1 MVGAMSLLASLFGA
15 GKSGSAP
22 PGPVSSVTRSDGS
35 KRSGG
40 SAAVNAVDL
49 GEMRAKAATDKLR
62 VVNEAIAEHDTYLA
76 TLAIYERLITV
87 YRAKKAGLEALAAA
101 RGAMRDAV
109 DAVTTPRA
117 GNTETNGAN
126 EEKGTGT
133 RYEVSPEELL
143 EQLGPEPKPPA
154 QRSPVNESRVAADG
168 TEGPPIFLLACAALE
183 GSTDALRMVPE
194 LLKRGADANARG
206 TRHDHGADV
215 PALCLVVGA
224 MEGAAKIVN
233 NAEAEAEDVVNN
245 AEDVVNNAEDVVNNN
260 AEDVE
265 AATREDAAPRPT
277 RTRPAS
283 ADDLADFAT
292 ALLAAPNLDVDAKGR
307 LGRVHES
314 ARNGD
319 LNAPYRGLVP
329 YGGRVGA
336 EGTALFL
343 ATCAVTANALDGDPR
358 GAIAA
363 VHVAARL
370 MGSGA
375 DVNAI
380 GARPGWR
387 ARCGAKITPV
397 SMCLAALEQTASLTD
412 RAAYVSSRVAI
423 ASLASALIRGNDFD
437 HAIEATFS
445 HRPDA
450 DELRLRRVAPGDAST
465 TPLAPG
471 STFQNKLGSNFGSNA
486 SLGLPVYASGPA
498 LWHACCA
505 VVEGAGAPALSLALE
520 LLETGA
526 DPNCVGSRP
535 GHCAAGTPV
544 LAMCVAAL
552 EGRAAEDR
560 KKAWW
565 PSTDG
570 VAGSRVPSTLSVRAS
585 VSDGGLADGG
595 SAPSTSSSPYP
606 GGVSKLH
613 PVDGEETSETGSEAE
628 PREEISWMARMI
640 QSAADTAAEIGE
652 DFASLQRNIADAA
665 ADVVNA
671 AAAAVGTTLDSHDD
685 RERRARTD
693 ALELVKALI
702 ARGANVNVPMEIR
715 RPCAEDLITR
725 NAYPLGVALGVY
737 VEKPEITEALAAAV
751 KLLDSGADVNA
762 VGVANYPVVAP
773 PLHVA
778 CVAVHK
784 DLPLSAML
792 FDRILEAGADP
803 SACAVFPEGSECPPV
818 VELLHALREG
828 ERDRVLIASMIER
841 LINAGA
847 DVVSS
852 HPEVYLPEPHPA
864 YAAKER
870 DFGAAGDDQ
879 PPDDPM
885 DTNGSDV
892 DAESALG
899 RSARRQAASFVDER
913 SGAGSVSGSSDSE
926 GDVSMAEASDDQRDG
941 ENVGATRPKHRT
953 RVGTCEY
960 TPLFWALEAVYG
972 EGHDE
977 ARQCVEWIVERRG
990 WEVDETQG
998 LNHQSWVQ
1006 GSLVACAVAA
1016 AVEAAAPIDE
1026 LSIPP
1031 PQTQIAAVDPK
1042 AAGDETQRPLAS
1054 LLEGW
1059 TGSKATDAARA
1070 VVGLSSPGAP
1080 MTMNDRADVDEGP
1093 VDNVERAFRD
1103 PAYHHP
1109 ASLIHHFP
1117 DIAHHNLLLER
1128 TREEMP
1134 QTKPIQKVVKLGAL
1148 GRFRGRTKGI
1158 LGASRFDKAARGR
1171 FAPVEKAERSAH
1183 FAEAEA
1189 DRPAEISAEEAKAG
1203 AAERAS
1209 PTSIPA
1215 RAPPPTDDADPPG
1228 SALTARDAALHADID
1243 AMGAPSQAGDDVAI
1257 DPGIPLTNASEEPS
1271 QTPEYV
1277 PFDPVAHKAKAL
1289 ARRSSRLSACI
1300 KTANVMVR
1308 HCKRVDAGAVNP
1320 LLAELGAGSLTPFE
1334 FTPLF
1339 AALHGAACAR
1349 GREQLVVALHFA
1361 TTLLDRGASVVGENN
1376 SGRHAPLE
1384 GVGAKN
1390 AGRNLKGDST
1400 TSVSALR
1407 SYPLMWATAAVLR
1420 SDYPYQK
1427 VDEACALV
1435 KRLLVAGA
1443 DPSEVNLRVSVPD
1456 DETESKRTGFK
1467 QNASFERGSRE
1478 ETGLARGARVLHLWD
1493 ERALLL
1499 EIHSADA
1506 WQRAVTLRMKLAEML
1521 SQAGARSVFRPATRP
1536 RDLAATALAA
1546 EARNRDRFP
1555 PSDDDGTTWTKDEV
1569 DAAALMDRA
1578 SVPTRYHGWRRP
1590 VDDDEAG
1597 PRDDRL
1603 FSRGDLFRDL
1613 RGKHA
1618 DDVPGYGAPAIV
1630 PGATRIVV
1638 LDEKDEGKA
1647 GVVDTKKV
1655 SRDELV
1661 NERDVP
1667 VGVLASRMTIEADA
1681 KVALDRR
1688 YAAEA
1693 RDAVRDL
1700 LGRDN
1705 DSDTDDSD
1713 TDDEYDDYHRA
1724 NDDRNVAKAK
1734 TRAQLARERW
1744 RKGMEIVAHNR
1755 TRSDRIALRQMR
1767 SSDASDKNRS
1777 MGEMAR
1783 MALEGLREV
1792 VATNVTALRLGSE
1805 LGGGDE
1811 GLGYEGLGY
1820 FDDDADWLASSS
1832 AMGRRRRQPTV
1843 RRELYGPHTERL

>member
-1 MVGAMSLLASLFGA
+1 M
-15 GKSGSAP
+15 
-22 PGPVSSVTRSDGS
+22 
-35 KRSGG
+35 
-40 SAAVNAVDL
+40 NAVHL

-117 GNTETNGAN
+117 GITETNGAN

-154 QRSPVNESRVAADG
+154 QRSPVNEPRIAADG

-183 GSTDALRMVPE
+183 GSADAARVLPE

-224 MEGAAKIVN
+224 MEGVAKIVAASEEA
-233 NAEAEAEDVVNN
+233 AEEDVDGGCQRRTSTDADDIVNEK
-245 AEDVVNNAEDVVNNN
+245 ADDVDN
-260 AEDVE
+260 E
-265 AATREDAAPRPT
+265 AVPRPT

-292 ALLAAPNLDVDAKGR
+292 ALLAAPNLDVDAVGR

-314 ARNGD
+314 ARNGH
-319 LNAPYRGLVP
+319 LNARYRGLVP
-329 YGGRVGA
+329 YGGAVGS

-343 ATCAVTANALDGDPR
+343 ATCAATANALDGDSR
-358 GAIAA
+358 GAVAA

-380 GARPGWR
+380 GARPGWW
-387 ARCGAKITPV
+387 ARCGPRLTPV

-423 ASLASALIRGNDFD
+423 ASLASALIRGHGFD
-437 HAIEATFS
+437 HAVEATFS

-450 DELRLRRVAPGDAST
+450 DELRVRRVAPGDAST
-465 TPLAPG
+465 IHTG
-471 STFQNKLGSNFGSNA
+471 TTKNFGSTSSNA
-486 SLGLPVYASGPA
+486 PPVYASGPA

-505 VVEGAGAPALSLALE
+505 VVEGAGAPALSLARE
-520 LLETGA
+520 LLEMGA

-535 GHCAAGTPV
+535 GHCAAGTPA

-552 EGRAAEDR
+552 EGRAAEDG

-585 VSDGGLADGG
+585 VSDGATTDGG
-595 SAPSTSSSPYP
+595 SAPSTSSSRRDAS
-606 GGVSKLH
+606 GGGKKLH
-613 PVDGEETSETGSEAE
+613 PVDGEETSEKDAEAE

-652 DFASLQRNIADAA
+652 DFASLQKNIADAA

-702 ARGANVNVPMEIR
+702 ARGADVNAPMEIR
-715 RPCAEDLITR
+715 RPHAEDLITR
-725 NAYPLGVALGVY
+725 NAYPLGLALGVY
-737 VEKPEITEALAAAV
+737 AEKPEITEALVAAV

-841 LINAGA
+841 LIDAGA
-847 DVVSS
+847 DVVRS

-870 DFGAAGDDQ
+870 DFGIAGDDKRPVTDQ
-879 PPDDPM
+879 SSTNDPM

-892 DAESALG
+892 EDAESALG
-899 RSARRQAASFVDER
+899 RSARRQAASFVDAR
-913 SGAGSVSGSSDSE
+913 GSGAGSVSGSSDSE
-926 GDVSMAEASDDQRDG
+926 GDVSMADASDAGENDG

-990 WEVDETQG
+990 WEVDEQQG
-998 LNHQSWVQ
+998 LNHQSWVE

-1031 PQTQIAAVDPK
+1031 APPGADPK
-1042 AAGDETQRPLAS
+1042 GVDSGGSQATRPAGDGTSPPLAS

-1059 TGSKATDAARA
+1059 TGHRPVTDQSPTDPARA
-1070 VVGLSSPGAP
+1070 AVGSPSPGAP
-1080 MTMNDRADVDEGP
+1080 LAKKDRADVDEGP

-1134 QTKPIQKVVKLGAL
+1134 QTKPIQKIVKLGAL

-1158 LGASRFDKAARGR
+1158 LGASRFDKAAQGR
-1171 FAPVEKAERSAH
+1171 FAPVEKAQAQAKADAVS
-1183 FAEAEA
+1183 

-1203 AAERAS
+1203 AA
-1209 PTSIPA
+1209 PIPA
-1215 RAPPPTDDADPPG
+1215 ATTVTTVTTPPTDDAEPPR
-1228 SALTARDAALHADID
+1228 ALTARDAALHADID
-1243 AMGAPSQAGDDVAI
+1243 AMGAPSQAGDDAESPEP
-1257 DPGIPLTNASEEPS
+1257 DLEPS
-1271 QTPEYV
+1271 APIEYV
-1277 PFDPVAHKAKAL
+1277 PFDPVAHKARAV

-1300 KTANVMVR
+1300 KTANIMVR

-1320 LLAELGAGSLTPFE
+1320 LLAELGAGALTPFE

-1349 GREQLVVALHFA
+1349 GREQLIVALHFA
-1361 TTLLDRGASVVGENN
+1361 TTLLDAGASVVGEDN

-1384 GVGAKN
+1384 GVGGAKN
-1390 AGRNLKGDST
+1390 AGRNLKGDSAASST
-1400 TSVSALR
+1400 SALR
-1407 SYPLMWATAAVLR
+1407 SYPLMWAAAAVLR

-1427 VDEACALV
+1427 VDDACALV

-1443 DPSEVNLRVSVPD
+1443 DPSEVNLRVSVPG
-1456 DETESKRTGFK
+1456 DETESGPGGFK
-1467 QNASFERGSRE
+1467 TGRKASKE
-1478 ETGLARGARVLHLWD
+1478 GLIRGARVLHLWD

-1506 WQRAVTLRMKLAEML
+1506 WQRALTLRMKLAEML
-1521 SQAGARSVFRPATRP
+1521 SQAGARSVFRPKTRP
-1536 RDLAATALAA
+1536 GDLAKTALAA
-1546 EARNRDRFP
+1546 EARNRRFD
-1555 PSDDDGTTWTKDEV
+1555 SHDGDAFPWTKDEA
-1569 DAAALMDRA
+1569 DAAALMERA

-1597 PRDDRL
+1597 PRDDHL
-1603 FSRGDLFRDL
+1603 FSRGDLFHDL
-1613 RGKHA
+1613 RGKHT
-1618 DDVPGYGAPAIV
+1618 DEVPGYGAPAII

-1638 LDEKDEGKA
+1638 LNEKDEGKA
-1647 GVVDTKKV
+1647 GVVETKKV

-1667 VGVLASRMTIEADA
+1667 TSVLVSRMTIEADA
-1681 KVALDRR
+1681 KVAADKI

-1724 NDDRNVAKAK
+1724 NDDRNTAKAK
-1734 TRAQLARERW
+1734 TRAQLAREKW
-1744 RKGMEIVAHNR
+1744 RRGMDKVAHGR
-1755 TRSDRIALRQMR
+1755 TKSDQIALRRMR

-1783 MALEGLREV
+1783 MALDGLREV
-1792 VATNVTALRLGSE
+1792 VATNVTSLRLGSGA
-1805 LGGGDE
+1805 GGGDE
-1811 GLGYEGLGY
+1811 VKY
-1820 FDDDADWLASSS
+1820 FDDEADWLASSR
-1832 AMGRRRRQPTV
+1832 ATGRRRRQPTV

>member
-224 MEGAAKIVN
+224 MEGAAKIV
-233 NAEAEAEDVVNN
+233 AASEAEAEHVVND
-245 AEDVVNNAEDVVNNN
+245 AEHAVTG
-260 AEDVE
+260 
-265 AATREDAAPRPT
+265 TREDSQDSQAPRPT

-314 ARNGD
+314 AGNGD

-329 YGGRVGA
+329 YRGRVGA

-358 GAIAA
+358 GAVAA

-370 MGSGA
+370 MSSGA

-380 GARPGWR
+380 GARPGWW
-387 ARCGAKITPV
+387 ARCGAKLTPV

-471 STFQNKLGSNFGSNA
+471 STFQNKLGSSNFGSIA
-486 SLGLPVYASGPA
+486 PGLPVYASGPA

-505 VVEGAGAPALSLALE
+505 VVEGAGAPSLSLALE

-585 VSDGGLADGG
+585 VSDGGLTDGG
-595 SAPSTSSSPYP
+595 SAPATSSSRRDAS

-685 RERRARTD
+685 RERRARLD

-762 VGVANYPVVAP
+762 IGVANYPVVAP

-841 LINAGA
+841 LIEAGA

-879 PPDDPM
+879 PTDDPM

-899 RSARRQAASFVDER
+899 RSARRQAASFVDVG

-1031 PQTQIAAVDPK
+1031 PQSAAVDPK
-1042 AAGDETQRPLAS
+1042 AAGDETSPPLAS

-1059 TGSKATDAARA
+1059 TGAAATDAARA
-1070 VVGLSSPGAP
+1070 KIPGAP
-1080 MTMNDRADVDEGP
+1080 MATNDRADVDEGP

-1134 QTKPIQKVVKLGAL
+1134 QTKPIQKIVKLGAL

-1171 FAPVEKAERSAH
+1171 FAPVEKDERSAH
-1183 FAEAEA
+1183 FTEAEAAASAA

-1215 RAPPPTDDADPPG
+1215 ATPPTDDADPPR
-1228 SALTARDAALHADID
+1228 ALTARDAALHADID

-1257 DPGIPLTNASEEPS
+1257 DPGGLTNASEEPS
-1271 QTPEYV
+1271 APEYV
-1277 PFDPVAHKAKAL
+1277 PFDPVAHKAGAL

-1308 HCKRVDAGAVNP
+1308 HSKRVDAGAVNP
-1320 LLAELGAGSLTPFE
+1320 LLAELGAGSLAPFE

-1361 TTLLDRGASVVGENN
+1361 TTLLDRGASVVGEDN

-1390 AGRNLKGDST
+1390 GRNLKGGDST
-1400 TSVSALR
+1400 ASVSALR

-1420 SDYPYQK
+1420 SDYPYHK
-1427 VDEACALV
+1427 VDDACALV

-1456 DETESKRTGFK
+1456 DETESKPGFK
-1467 QNASFERGSRE
+1467 RASIERGSKE
-1478 ETGLARGARVLHLWD
+1478 ETGLTRGARVLHLWD

-1536 RDLAATALAA
+1536 GDLAATALAA
-1546 EARNRDRFP
+1546 EARNRDRFE
-1555 PSDDDGTTWTKDEV
+1555 SDDGVTWTKDEV

-1590 VDDDEAG
+1590 ADDDEAG

-1613 RGKHA
+1613 RGRHA
-1618 DDVPGYGAPAIV
+1618 DEVPGYGAPAIV

-1638 LDEKDEGKA
+1638 LNEKDEGKA

-1705 DSDTDDSD
+1705 DSDTDNSD
-1713 TDDEYDDYHRA
+1713 TDDEYDNYHRA

-1734 TRAQLARERW
+1734 TRAQLAREKW
-1744 RKGMEIVAHNR
+1744 RKGMEVVAHNR

-1792 VATNVTALRLGSE
+1792 VATNVTALRLGSD

-1811 GLGYEGLGY
+1811 VRY